1 MLKPW
6 APICGITRV
15 WRWGAHNGPLG
26 GFATYS
32 GQAGSGTLVI
42 EARDSMS
49 GALLTRGVDKR
60 RIGDTN
66 WMISRS
72 SVSNRSDFARAF
84 RAWAGMSVQAL
95 ANLKAMPPLAVAQN

>member
-1 MLKPW
+1 VDVLRLKTYVIDIDVA
-6 APICGITRV
+6 APDKQGASRTR
-15 WRWGAHNGPLG
+15 
-26 GFATYS
+26 TYS

-49 GALLTRGVDKR
+49 GALLARGVDNR

-72 SVSNRSDFARAF
+72 SVSNRGDFARAF
-84 RAWAGMSVQAL
+84 RTWAGMSVQAL